1 MHRMDDLND
10 LIRQPDDS
18 AEEVAAHVATRPA
31 AYKYQEGKAIAK
43 VRYSHDGMIDL
54 IVEDPS
60 ISQNRIAEIFG
71 YTPAWVS
78 LVMSSD
84 AFKERLAARKA
95 ELVDPAIRATL
106 EERFR
111 SVVTRSLEVL
121 ADKLSAPSSVVP
133 DALALRAAELG
144 AKALGLGGNA
154 PPPPVAVPTDHLDKL
169 ASRLLALQSRTRIQ
183 GDVTDG
189 QIIEAQPVAV
199 LSASGPLANPQAA

>member
-1 MHRMDDLND
+1 MDTPLDLTRAD
-10 LIRQPDDS
+10 TS
-18 AEEVAAHVATRPA
+18 AEEVAAHA
-31 AYKYQEGKAIAK
+31 AQAPTYKYQSGKAIAK

-60 ISQNRIAEIFG
+60 ISQNRLAEIFG

-95 ELVDPAIRATL
+95 ELVDPAIRASL
-106 EERFR
+106 DERFR
-111 SVVTRSLEVL
+111 AVVTRSLEVL

-144 AKALGLGGNA
+144 AKALGIGGNA

-199 LSASGPLANPQAA
+199 LPASGHGANPQAA